1 MPPGKEGKIELAVE
15 HTDGFAGEIAKSASV
30 SSNDPKNPTFNLILR
45 ARFISEAPPKANPAA
60 PAPPVNRNVVF
71 TVEPADRWIS
81 SVLSGSSASST
92 LYLYNNSPTPVHIKR
107 VIPPGNDFT
116 ADLQPIQDG
125 KRYQLTLTSNPA
137 LKPGHYLQT
146 LKVVTDSPVEP
157 EVPIELDLTV
167 YPKVFASPTS
177 IVMPTLPAAA
187 DLSAINWPMIYVRKL
202 RAEGLKIKG
211 YSSTLPF
218 IKLELLP
225 ETEGQVY
232 KIRLTLDS
240 SKIRP
245 GEFKG
250 KVRIETND
258 PEVPLLEVPI
268 QGSFK

>member
-1 MPPGKEGKIELAVE
+1 
-15 HTDGFAGEIAKSASV
+15 
-30 SSNDPKNPTFNLILR
+30 
-45 ARFISEAPPKANPAA
+45 
-60 PAPPVNRNVVF
+60 VNRNVVF

-81 SVLSGSSASST
+81 SVLSGGSASNSM
-92 LYLYNNSPTPVHIKR
+92 YLYNNTATPVHIKS
-107 VIPPGNDFT
+107 IAPGGSDFT
-116 ADLQPIQDG
+116 ATIQPIQDG
-125 KRYQLTLTSNPA
+125 KRYQLTLTTNPA
-137 LKPGHYLQT
+137 LKPGHYVQT
-146 LKVVTDSPVEP
+146 LKVLTDSPAQP
-157 EVPIELDLTV
+157 EVLIELDLTV
-167 YPKVFASPTS
+167 YAKVFASPTS
-177 IVMPTLPAAA
+177 IIMPTLPAAA

-218 IKLELLP
+218 IKLELLT

-240 SKIRP
+240 SKIKA

-258 PEVPLLEVPI
+258 PEAPVLEVPI